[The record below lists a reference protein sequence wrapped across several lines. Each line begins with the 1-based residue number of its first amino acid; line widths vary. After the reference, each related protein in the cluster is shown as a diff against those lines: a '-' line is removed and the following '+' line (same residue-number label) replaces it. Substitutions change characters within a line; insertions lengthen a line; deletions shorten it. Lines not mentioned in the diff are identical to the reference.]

1 MSCCHQ
7 CPAWCWQLPVHAV
20 LGPSDCLQ
28 DLPCLLLLIL
38 QLVLGTVLAS
48 VAALLLLLVAAVA
61 AVVMVQLLPLV
72 AEVVAV
78 VPALLLLP
86 LPWLLLLLP

>member
-1 MSCCHQ
+1 M
-7 CPAWCWQLPVHAV
+7 
-20 LGPSDCLQ
+20 LGPPDCLQ

-38 QLVLGTVLAS
+38 QLVLGTVLPAQMAT
-48 VAALLLLLVAAVA
+48 VAALLLLLVPAVA